1 MYIRNSHTSKFSSP
15 SIESTV
21 IIMAKDE
28 DIAARALCQLLKA
41 GFIADGMDPA
51 IAQILA
57 GKACEVGVKKV
68 GRDLKK
74 KKAGAKRKLNSWQQY
89 VKTNSAKYKYKT
101 GSRKGQINL
110 KAMSRDFKKTRRA
123 KK

>member
-1 MYIRNSHTSKFSSP
+1 MIN
-15 SIESTV
+15 
-21 IIMAKDE
+21 MAKDE
-28 DIAARALCQLLKA
+28 DIAAKALCQLLKA

-51 IAQILA
+51 IATILA

-74 KKAGAKRKLNSWQQY
+74 KKTATKRKLNDWQKFVKAKSSQY
-89 VKTNSAKYKYKT
+89 KFKT
-101 GSRKGQINL
+101 GPKKGQINL
-110 KAMSRDFKKTRRA
+110 KAMSRDFKKAKRA

>member
-1 MYIRNSHTSKFSSP
+1 
-15 SIESTV
+15 V
-21 IIMAKDE
+21 IDMAKDE

-110 KAMSRDFKKTRRA
+110 KAMSRDFKRS
-123 KK
+123 KKK

>member
-1 MYIRNSHTSKFSSP
+1 
-15 SIESTV
+15 
-21 IIMAKDE
+21 MAKDE

-74 KKAGAKRKLNSWQQY
+74 KKAAGKRKLNSWQQY
-89 VKTNSAKYKYKT
+89 VKTNSAKYKYKS
-101 GSRKGQINL
+101 GSKKGQVNF
-110 KAMSRDFKKTRRA
+110 KALSRDFKKAGKA

>member
-1 MYIRNSHTSKFSSP
+1 MNL
-15 SIESTV
+15 
-21 IIMAKDE
+21 MAKDE

-51 IAQILA
+51 IATILA

-68 GRDLKK
+68 SRDLKK
-74 KKAGAKRKLNSWQQY
+74 EKSKRKRQLNDWQKF
-89 VKTNSAKYKYKT
+89 VKAKASEYKFKT
-101 GSRKGQINL
+101 GPKKGQVNL
-110 KAMSRDFKKTRRA
+110 KKMSTDFKRLKRA

>member
-1 MYIRNSHTSKFSSP
+1 MHTRKRYSSIKRSP

-57 GKACEVGVKKV
+57 GRACEVGVKKV
-68 GRDLKK
+68 ARDLKK
-74 KKAGAKRKLNSWQQY
+74 EKSTRKRQLNDWQKFVKAKAS
-89 VKTNSAKYKYKT
+89 SYKYKT
-101 GSRKGQINL
+101 GSKKGQVNF
-110 KAMSRDFKKTRRA
+110 KALSKDFKKAGRA

>member
-1 MYIRNSHTSKFSSP
+1 M
-15 SIESTV
+15 

-68 GRDLKK
+68 GRDIKK
-74 KKAGAKRKLNSWQQY
+74 KKTATKRKLNDWQKFVKAKSSQY
-89 VKTNSAKYKYKT
+89 KFKT
-101 GSRKGQINL
+101 GPKKGQINL
-110 KAMSRDFKKTRRA
+110 KAMSRDFKKTRKN

>member
-1 MYIRNSHTSKFSSP
+1 M
-15 SIESTV
+15 

-41 GFIADGMDPA
+41 GFIADGMEPA

-57 GKACEVGVKKV
+57 GKACEVGVKRV

-74 KKAGAKRKLNSWQQY
+74 EKSKRKRQLNSWQKF
-89 VKTNSAKYKYKT
+89 VKTKANQYKFKT
-101 GSRKGQINL
+101 GPKKGQVNL
-110 KAMSRDFKKTRRA
+110 KAMSRDFKKAKRA

>member
-1 MYIRNSHTSKFSSP
+1 MHIRKRYTSKFSSP

-74 KKAGAKRKLNSWQQY
+74 KKAAGKRKLNSWQQY

-101 GSRKGQINL
+101 GSKKGQINL
-110 KAMSRDFKKTRRA
+110 KAMSRDFKKTRRN

>member
-1 MYIRNSHTSKFSSP
+1 
-15 SIESTV
+15 
-21 IIMAKDE
+21 MAKDE
-28 DIAARALCQLLKA
+28 DIAAKALCQLLKA

-74 KKAGAKRKLNSWQQY
+74 EKSKRKTQLNSWQKF
-89 VKTNSAKYKYKT
+89 VKAKASNYKCKS
-101 GSRKGQINL
+101 GSKKGQVNF
-110 KAMSRDFKKTRRA
+110 KALSRDFKKTGRA

>member
-1 MYIRNSHTSKFSSP
+1 
-15 SIESTV
+15 
-21 IIMAKDE
+21 MAKDE

-74 KKAGAKRKLNSWQQY
+74 KKAAGKRKLNSWQQY

-101 GSRKGQINL
+101 GPKKGQINL
-110 KAMSRDFKKTRRA
+110 KAMSRDFKRAQRA

>member
-1 MYIRNSHTSKFSSP
+1 
-15 SIESTV
+15 
-21 IIMAKDE
+21 MAKDE

-51 IAQILA
+51 IATILA

-68 GRDLKK
+68 ARDVKK
-74 KKAGAKRKLNSWQQY
+74 KKSATKKKLNSWQQY
-89 VKTNSAKYKYKT
+89 VKTNSGKYKYKT
-101 GSRKGQINL
+101 GSKKGQVNF
-110 KAMSRDFKKTRRA
+110 KALSRDFKRRN

>member
-1 MYIRNSHTSKFSSP
+1 MHNRDSHTSKQCSP

-51 IAQILA
+51 IATILA

-74 KKAGAKRKLNSWQQY
+74 KKSAGKRKLNSWQQY

-101 GSRKGQINL
+101 GSKKGQINL
-110 KAMSRDFKKTRRA
+110 KAMSRDFKKTRRN

>member
-1 MYIRNSHTSKFSSP
+1 
-15 SIESTV
+15 
-21 IIMAKDE
+21 MAKDK

-74 KKAGAKRKLNSWQQY
+74 EKSKRKRQLNSWQQY
-89 VKTNSAKYKYKT
+89 VKTNSSKYKYKT
-101 GSRKGQINL
+101 GSKKGQINL
-110 KAMSRDFKKTRRA
+110 KAMSRDFKKTRRL

>member
-1 MYIRNSHTSKFSSP
+1 M
-15 SIESTV
+15 
-21 IIMAKDE
+21 MAKDE

-41 GFIADGMDPA
+41 GFIADGMEPG

-68 GRDLKK
+68 ARDLKK
-74 KKAGAKRKLNSWQQY
+74 EKVKRKRQLNDWQKF
-89 VKTNSAKYKYKT
+89 VKAKASQYKYKT
-101 GSRKGQINL
+101 GPKKNQINL
-110 KAMSRDFKKTRRA
+110 KAMSRDFKKAKRA

>member
-1 MYIRNSHTSKFSSP
+1 
-15 SIESTV
+15 
-21 IIMAKDE
+21 MAKDE

-51 IAQILA
+51 IATILA

-68 GRDLKK
+68 ARDVKK
-74 KKAGAKRKLNSWQQY
+74 KKSATKKKLNSWQQY
-89 VKTNSAKYKYKT
+89 VKTNSSKYKYKT
-101 GSRKGQINL
+101 GSKKGQVNF
-110 KAMSRDFKKTRRA
+110 KALSRDFKRRN

>member
-1 MYIRNSHTSKFSSP
+1 MNL
-15 SIESTV
+15 
-21 IIMAKDE
+21 MAKDE

-51 IAQILA
+51 IATILA

-74 KKAGAKRKLNSWQQY
+74 KKTATKRKLNDWQKF
-89 VKTNSAKYKYKT
+89 VKAKASEYKFKT
-101 GSRKGQINL
+101 GPKKGQVNL
-110 KAMSRDFKKTRRA
+110 KKMSTDFKRLKRA